1 MLEKIFTFIFHSFV
15 FLLVPLLASGI
26 IRKIRAKAQGRKGPP
41 LLQPIFDIWRAFQKQ
56 PVDGYYSGIFAE
68 IAPWISIFTSTL
80 IWSIVVFEWIP
91 FIAIPFL
98 LMLQRISITGFA
110 METGTSFGGLGTSRE
125 ILISLA
131 SEPILILII
140 LIAQSAIVVDDSW
153 VSLAFGFLFLSA
165 TFVVFLG
172 ELLKPPFD
180 DPRTHL
186 ELTMVHEAM
195 LLEASGRTFA
205 LFELS
210 YQFKLS
216 AFLAFLIKLAME
228 HSKFFSSQKAYVN
241 DIIVFCTTI
250 FICFFIG
257 FWESFSIRR
266 KWKYVPEIM
275 GLTYLFILVL
285 GTLVK
290 L

>member
-1 MLEKIFTFIFHSFV
+1 RGLGDVYK
-15 FLLVPLLASGI
+15 
-26 IRKIRAKAQGRKGPP
+26 RQAQGRKGPP
-41 LLQPIFDIWRAFQKQ
+41 LLQPIYDILRAFQKK
-56 PVDGYYSGIFAE
+56 PIDGYFSGHFAE
-68 IAPWISIFTSTL
+68 LSPWVMAFVSVL

-91 FIAIPFL
+91 FIVLPFL
-98 LMLQRISITGFA
+98 LMLQRLSITGFA

-131 SEPILILII
+131 AEPILILII
-140 LIAQSAIVVDDSW
+140 LTAQSHIVVDDTW
-153 VSLAFGFLFLSA
+153 VGLGFGFLFLGA
-165 TFVVFLG
+165 TFVVVLG

-195 LLEASGRTFA
+195 LLEASGRSLA
-205 LFELS
+205 LFDFA
-210 YQFKLS
+210 YQLKLS
-216 AFLAFLIKLAME
+216 SFLVFLMKLALE

-241 DIIVFCTTI
+241 DILAFCGAI
-250 FICFFIG
+250 LMCIGIG
-257 FWESFSIRR
+257 FWESFSVRR